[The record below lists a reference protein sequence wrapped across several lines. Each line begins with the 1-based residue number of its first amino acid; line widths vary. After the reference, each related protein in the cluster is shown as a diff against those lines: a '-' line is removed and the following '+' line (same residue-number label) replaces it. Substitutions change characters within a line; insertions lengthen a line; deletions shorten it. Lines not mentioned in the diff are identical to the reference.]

1 MKLENVKVGE
11 VYTLKVGKNMV
22 AVKAMSVDAKG
33 KITVSPASGKM
44 ITVADAGRLT
54 ARTVADDA
62 GRHTAKQAA
71 HGAPRK
77 PSTPKA
83 TKAASGRNVGQQ
95 GAPKP
100 PTAKEGSLM
109 AAAINVMK
117 AADKP
122 MRPADVVE
130 TVLAKK
136 LWTSKGKTPGATL
149 AAAIMREIAR
159 KGSLSRFKKT
169 GPGLYALNA

>member
-1 MKLENVKVGE
+1 MRLENVQVGE
-11 VYTLKVGKNMV
+11 TYTLKVGKNV
-22 AVKAMSVDAKG
+22 VQVTVKSVDEKG
-33 KITVSPASGKM
+33 KIAVTTAGGKTL
-44 ITVADAGRLT
+44 TVADAGRLAVHHTNAPT
-54 ARTVADDA
+54 A
-62 GRHTAKQAA
+62 AKGAKTKAA
-71 HGAPRK
+71 A
-77 PSTPKA
+77 PKA
-83 TKAASGRNVGQQ
+83 TKAARGRNVGQK

-109 AAAINVMK
+109 AAAIKVMK